1 MTARS
6 ALPQQVR
13 LTNLLCRACGVTRPV
28 NRWPKLSRPSATRLL
43 EQQPPDG
50 AKAAAEATRLTVT
63 TFKLLPEDR
72 RFHRPSHVD
81 EVFPKSRGTFRRAQ
95 APLELDETFFIAS
108 SSPPR
113 QRHALRP
120 SRWWCGLN
128 REAVFTGLC
137 ATSRSICAA

>member
-13 LTNLLCRACGVTRPV
+13 LTNLLCRACGVTCTP

-72 RFHRPSHVD
+72 QFHRPSHVD
-81 EVFPKSRGTFRRAQ
+81 EVFPNSRLNCLRAQ
-95 APLELDETFFIAS
+95 DPCEVGQAAPHGFFEPSASAACSSTLEV
-108 SSPPR
+108 
-113 QRHALRP
+113 
-120 SRWWCGLN
+120 
-128 REAVFTGLC
+128 AVLPE
-137 ATSRSICAA
+137 